1 MIACVQTLSVNE
13 YFTAISA
20 IATAIMAV
28 VAFFT
33 LRQNRKQLEVMKQQ
47 WFEDRKPIVEA
58 ALINPPYCF
67 REPSLAIELANIGKT
82 VAEDITITL
91 EEDFI
96 KSYCNKSIENQ
107 IRQIC
112 SQKYHLAPNERTFL
126 TICAIKP
133 EGNKKTLL
141 GKQVSD
147 SLLRKLEE
155 INSNANIHVI
165 CNYKGGIFDR
175 TLSALDKRTFKFSVE
190 EQLSD
195 IAWQV
200 QCSGSDIK
208 HAVEGIDLTHY

>member
-1 MIACVQTLSVNE
+1 MNE
-13 YFTAISA
+13 IFTAVSA
-20 IATAIMAV
+20 IATAVMAV
-28 VAFFT
+28 TAFFT

-58 ALINPPYCF
+58 ALISPPYCF
-67 REPSLAIELANIGKT
+67 KEPSLAIELANIGKT
-82 VAEDITITL
+82 VAEDITIIL

-96 KSYCNKSIENQ
+96 KSYCNKSIEQQ

-133 EGNKKTLL
+133 EGSKKTLL

-147 SLLRKLEE
+147 SVLKKLEE

-165 CNYKGGIFDR
+165 CNYKGGRFDR
-175 TLSALDKRTFKFSVE
+175 TLSALDKRSFKFSVE

-208 HAVEGIDLTHY
+208 QAVEGIDLTHY